1 MPLSRLGLAV
11 LLLASPVLAAD
22 YEIDP
27 DHSSVGF
34 KVKHLAISN
43 VPGGFSRFGGRFSFD
58 PARPEAARVEA
69 AISTSSID
77 TRHGKRD
84 EHLRSPDFFDTARF
98 PEITFASRE
107 VREASNE
114 GFKLLGDL
122 TIKGVTKPVTLDV
135 SITGSGKDMY
145 GKERAAFSATTR
157 INRKE
162 FGLTWSKVL
171 ETGALVVGDDVDVTI
186 DIEGIKKG

>member
-1 MPLSRLGLAV
+1 MPLSRLGLFV
-11 LLLASPVLAAD
+11 LLLATPALAAD

-43 VPGGFSRFGGRFSFD
+43 VPGVFSRFGGRFSFD
-58 PARPEAARVEA
+58 PARPEASRVEA

-98 PEITFASRE
+98 PEIAFASRE
-107 VREASNE
+107 VRDASNE

-145 GKERAAFSATTR
+145 GKERTAFSATTR
-157 INRKE
+157 INRKD